1 MPDKYRQLIESIEL
15 NKIEL
20 LSLNC
25 SQNKD
30 FPAEKR
36 NSLDIALKNNIV
48 KFELDGIELQVEA
61 EFGVI
66 AFNSVKEE
74 NETTKMEDIKNED
87 ILFKI
92 DFSLLLSYVLDMENT
107 ENLLIEFDEE
117 IDAFVNKNVPINAWP
132 YVRETISSMTTRMG
146 YPALVIPTYKNLPPQ

>member
-1 MPDKYRQLIESIEL
+1 MSDKYRQLIESIEL

-20 LSLNC
+20 LSLDC

-48 KFELDGIELQVEA
+48 KFDLNGIELQVEA

-66 AFNSVKEE
+66 AFNHEE
-74 NETTKMEDIKNED
+74 NETTKMEDIESEN

-92 DFSLLLSYVLDMENT
+92 DFSLLVTYVLDMENT

-117 IDAFVNKNVPINAWP
+117 IEIFVKKNVPMNAWP